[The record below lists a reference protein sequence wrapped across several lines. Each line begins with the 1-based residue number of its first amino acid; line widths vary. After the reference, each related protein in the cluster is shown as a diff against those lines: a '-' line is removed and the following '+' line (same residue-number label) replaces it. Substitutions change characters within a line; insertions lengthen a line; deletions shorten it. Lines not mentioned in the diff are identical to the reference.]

1 MKPVHGAVVAAL
13 GALALIGCGVR
24 LTHFNG
30 PATRRAAVQL
40 VVEHEQPSRRLE
52 PETQQ
57 PAAARQPVV
66 APKPRVPV
74 TSAPPP
80 PAALSPRAGGDIKG
94 GGKAGGDGLSADA
107 CLIAKWGGVWALEG
121 PRRMRYHV
129 DIPTPGCDQRSAEVE
144 GDSLATFPKAHGGGP
159 GYALGAKGSKA
170 ACLRRACAGPG
181 LRKPALVEAPTPL
194 QAPPNGWGLGPA
206 PGWIEGSPLRFN
218 SVAIKAFA
226 AGGSYE
232 GMPPGQPLLLVFG
245 GASVNDMLRNWALHV
260 QKLAL
265 PYIVTCMDESLF
277 TLAGKHGMPAAIF
290 RGGSG
295 EEASAGPG
303 VVTTRWKYFRMD
315 PRAFMTMGILKVRF
329 FLAFLRAG
337 FDILCAD
344 LDVLWLRDPRPWVT
358 GQVATSALISFADIV
373 VSTDVTSDAA
383 ENDRASWG
391 LAQELNTGM
400 LLLRSSPGAAVVCE
414 AWVDRM
420 KQEMVSIEKLPKNM
434 LQWWSNDQTFFNEVH
449 MRATLDGFANPK
461 ATDAARRERAAE
473 HLRSIDRRP
482 ARMVALDAALKRLDD
497 LIAAGPAKAGE
508 LEDVRGLQFRSR
520 IGCDGQHHSFA
531 IGTFPYELFASGHTF
546 FSQSLQLRR
555 GFSPVAVH
563 TTFQFCDTAE
573 FAWGKRSRLRERLLW
588 LVDPDSYYERV
599 GPASE
604 PQPEPTELEYSG
616 FLHLDGALLDMSSWP
631 RPYMRS
637 EASAAIKVEGS
648 RSFVDATL
656 ARKSDVHT
664 MRDGPARH
672 LLLDSFQRRL
682 IHDALALA
690 RAMKRKLI
698 LPPLQ
703 CWSDRYWN
711 ALVRG
716 RFPGVRADAQPL
728 PFHCP
733 FDHLFDNEKWA
744 HSDAPIR
751 EHSFLDSHRVPDPN
765 PNPDPDPNPRSTPF
779 STTTACRTA
788 TGTTRSGSWCA
799 ARRPRRETTWGG
811 SQPWRRAPSSSLP
824 VTTTQRRPRR
834 SSKRGGVART
844 WSRLALARSSCCA
857 SRSAR
862 RRRTLH
868 STRWCI
874 ASLASASR
882 SATATT
888 RTTGSGPATR
898 VTRSTAPGAFT
909 GRRRFPKA
917 AAASLAL
924 ERRHRQLAGR
934 TPRRSSP
941 RGLPS
946 QRGAGRGEEG
956 KVGQR
961 RTDQATSTTS
971 T

>member
-1 MKPVHGAVVAAL
+1 MKPVHGAAVAAL

-40 VVEHEQPSRRLE
+40 VVEHEQPSRRLV

-80 PAALSPRAGGDIKG
+80 PAALSPRAGGDTK

-121 PRRMRYHV
+121 PRRTRYHV

-206 PGWIEGSPLRFN
+206 PGWMEGSPLRFN
-218 SVAIKAFA
+218 SVARKAFA

-260 QKLAL
+260 QRLAL
-265 PYIVTCMDESLF
+265 PYVVTCMDESLF
-277 TLAGKHGMPAAIF
+277 TLAGNHGMPAAIF

-315 PRAFMTMGILKVRF
+315 PRAFMTMGMLKVRF

-482 ARMVALDAALKRLDD
+482 ARTAALDAALKRLGDM
-497 LIAAGPAKAGE
+497 IAAGPAKAGE

-648 RSFVDATL
+648 RSFIDETL

-751 EHSFLDSHRVPDPN
+751 EHSFLDSHRVLDRDRNDSVRLVVRGAPAEARDHLGREPAVAARTLELS
-765 PNPDPDPNPRSTPF
+765 PGDDYAKAASALQQKGWGGAYVVKVGARSLELLCESLGSAKANAAFNKVVQRVLGIGEQIRYCDDADNRRWPGDARHPINCTWGFHRPPPLPEG
-779 STTTACRTA
+779 SGGLLGVGASAPAACRTDA
-788 TGTTRSGSWCA
+788 KEILA
-799 ARRPRRETTWGG
+799 ARFAEPE
-811 SQPWRRAPSSSLP
+811 
-824 VTTTQRRPRR
+824 R
-834 SSKRGGVART
+834 SWKGRGGES
-844 WSRLALARSSCCA
+844 WSTQDR
-857 SRSAR
+857 
-862 RRRTLH
+862 
-868 STRWCI
+868 
-874 ASLASASR
+874 
-882 SATATT
+882 
-888 RTTGSGPATR
+888 
-898 VTRSTAPGAFT
+898 PGYLYHQYMN
-909 GRRRFPKA
+909 K
-917 AAASLAL
+917 
-924 ERRHRQLAGR
+924 
-934 TPRRSSP
+934 
-941 RGLPS
+941 
-946 QRGAGRGEEG
+946 
-956 KVGQR
+956 
-961 RTDQATSTTS
+961 
-971 T
+971 